1 MSQDPLDGSVLMARL
16 DRLAQASAEPGALTR
31 LTLTPAHR
39 EAALIVAEWMGEAGM
54 SVRIDRVGNVVG
66 RYEGSTPGAPALLVG
81 SHIDTVRDAGRFD
94 GNLGVVLGIAAV
106 ADLSRRGR
114 VLTYAIEVIAFS
126 DEEGVRFPTTLTGS
140 KAIAGTFNSQSLE
153 DRDADGVTR
162 AQALAEFGAP
172 GGDILLEA
180 RDPSRVLGYIE
191 AHIEQGPVLED
202 RNLPLG
208 VVTAINGATRAEI
221 QLRGMAGH
229 AGTLPMGM
237 RRDALAA
244 AAEMIMAIETRAK
257 AEADLVATVGTIHVP
272 NAAVNVV
279 PGEVRFTLD
288 LRSPDD
294 AARQRA
300 HADLERRFSA
310 IAQARRIEID
320 TRVFYDAPATPC
332 DSVLQAKLSASMA
345 HIGAAP
351 FRLPSGAGHDAL
363 AFRGLWPVAMLF
375 LRCKGGI
382 SHNSAEYAS
391 PQDME
396 LAARVLTHFIE
407 TCALAE

>member
-1 MSQDPLDGSVLMARL
+1 MNDPLNGATLMRRIDELAR
-16 DRLAQASAEPGALTR
+16 ASSSSDVLTR

-39 EAALIVAEWMGEAGM
+39 LAADMVAGWMREAGM
-54 SVRIDRVGNVVG
+54 SVRVDRIGNVVG
-66 RYEGSTPGAPALLVG
+66 RLEGPGAQDGTLLVG

-106 ADLSRRGR
+106 ADLVRRQR
-114 VLTYAIEVIAFS
+114 ALPFAVEVIAFS

-140 KAIAGTFNSQSLE
+140 KAIAGTLDPQCLA
-153 DRDADGVTR
+153 DVDADGVSR
-162 AQALAEFGAP
+162 AKALSDFGAP
-172 GGDILLEA
+172 DGDAALEA
-180 RDPSRVLGYIE
+180 RDPARILGYVE

-202 RNLPLG
+202 RGLALG

-221 QLRGMAGH
+221 QLHGMAGH
-229 AGTLPMGM
+229 AGTLPMHM

-244 AAEMIMAIETRAK
+244 AAEMILAIEARAK
-257 AEADLVATVGTIHVP
+257 GEADLVATVGLLTVP
-272 NAAVNVV
+272 SGAVNVV

-288 LRSPDD
+288 LRSPVD
-294 AARQRA
+294 AARA
-300 HADLERRFSA
+300 AALADVEARMRA
-310 IAQARRIEID
+310 IAADRNVALSLRI
-320 TRVFYDAPATPC
+320 TYDAPATPC
-332 DSVLQAKLSASMA
+332 DAKLQEQLAASMA
-345 HIGAAP
+345 HCGASP

-375 LRCKGGI
+375 VRCAGGI

-396 LAARVLTHFIE
+396 VAARVLTHFIE
-407 TCALAE
+407 TLATAG